1 MLQRSDTVRVQVD
14 PDQPTA
20 PAPNVFDDSDEEGPE
35 STAIP
40 QPTSVP
46 KVSKLAELANKK
58 RKEMVDL
65 TSCCFAFSV
74 CITED
79 SEAKAE

>member
-1 MLQRSDTVRVQVD
+1 MQVD

-20 PAPNVFDDSDEEGPE
+20 PANVFDDSDEDRPE

-40 QPTSVP
+40 QPTSAP

-65 TSCCFAFSV
+65 TPCCCAFSI